1 MVKKCVKNFLEP
13 FEGKTLPQR
22 WGKSEISR
30 WSDQVENGIFR
41 LPTFFSKVSK
51 IFLIVHIAFIFSLRR
66 VFIVILDPWK
76 IWMAYDKTSG
86 KYLGKTYPPPKSR
99 FGGGL
104 QVHYIFN
111 QSLPDVSTDFF
122 EINYCFQMVG
132 TSFNILPNI
141 ITLHMPRSGRWRIL
155 VAHDFV
161 GVENPPNTDWHTK
174 SFSQSICKF

>member
-86 KYLGKTYPPPKSR
+86 KYLGKTPSSALRSGAASVCLLSMTFLLGASR
-99 FGGGL
+99 LDLF
-104 QVHYIFN
+104 
-111 QSLPDVSTDFF
+111 TF
-122 EINYCFQMVG
+122 EIHASIRWNWDPSSAWVA
-132 TSFNILPNI
+132 SV
-141 ITLHMPRSGRWRIL
+141 SG
-155 VAHDFV
+155 VD
-161 GVENPPNTDWHTK
+161 
-174 SFSQSICKF
+174 